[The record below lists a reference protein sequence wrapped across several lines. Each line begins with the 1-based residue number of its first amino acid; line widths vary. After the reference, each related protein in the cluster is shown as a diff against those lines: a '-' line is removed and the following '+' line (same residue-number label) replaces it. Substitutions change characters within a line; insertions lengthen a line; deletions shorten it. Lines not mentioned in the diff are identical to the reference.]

1 VRDVLA
7 VGGRGGVGSRGAARF
22 RRGLVVTQ
30 LALAMVLALGAGLVI
45 RSFAELRRVELGFDY
60 DGVLVVPLAPHASVV
75 PQDEPAIRFYRA
87 LEERIAALPGVDAVG
102 SALSV
107 PLASG
112 HSNFSIQVEGREVAT
127 IGESPAPGIDWATPG
142 YFDAMG
148 IRLLRGRLFTAADD
162 ENAAPVAVIG
172 EATARELWPGE
183 NALGKRLRMF
193 NEASPWMEVVGVV
206 ADVKHYGVRADPSA
220 MLYVPH
226 RQGFRSG
233 VYSPANLSLFVKTS
247 GDPAALMPAVR
258 NTIREIESRMPIGR
272 VRTMDDVV
280 RAALAPDRFT
290 LVLLSGFALG
300 ALLLAAVGVYGVVT
314 EAVATRTREIGLRM
328 AMGARRTR
336 ILREVLLE
344 TLALGG
350 WGVMLGLV
358 GGVLAADLLTGV
370 LYEVSPTDPRAYLAA
385 GPLLIVVVALASA
398 IPALR
403 AARLDPMV
411 ALRS

>member
-1 VRDVLA
+1 
-7 VGGRGGVGSRGAARF
+7 
-22 RRGLVVTQ
+22 
-30 LALAMVLALGAGLVI
+30 
-45 RSFAELRRVELGFDY
+45 
-60 DGVLVVPLAPHASVV
+60 
-75 PQDEPAIRFYRA
+75 
-87 LEERIAALPGVDAVG
+87 
-102 SALSV
+102 
-107 PLASG
+107 
-112 HSNFSIQVEGREVAT
+112 
-127 IGESPAPGIDWATPG
+127 
-142 YFDAMG
+142 
-148 IRLLRGRLFTAADD
+148 
-162 ENAAPVAVIG
+162 
-172 EATARELWPGE
+172 
-183 NALGKRLRMF
+183 
-193 NEASPWMEVVGVV
+193 
-206 ADVKHYGVRADPSA
+206 
-220 MLYVPH
+220 
-226 RQGFRSG
+226 
-233 VYSPANLSLFVKTS
+233 
-247 GDPAALMPAVR
+247 
-258 NTIREIESRMPIGR
+258 MPIGR

-358 GGVLAADLLTGV
+358 GGVLAADLLRGV